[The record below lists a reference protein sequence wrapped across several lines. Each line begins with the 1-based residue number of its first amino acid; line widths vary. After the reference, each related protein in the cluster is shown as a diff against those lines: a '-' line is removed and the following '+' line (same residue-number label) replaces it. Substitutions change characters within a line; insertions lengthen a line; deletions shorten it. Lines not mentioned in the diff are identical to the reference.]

1 MQNNAYLY
9 TNFIMEL
16 KLILKEH
23 RDVLD
28 SKQLCGIFK
37 KKDIGE
43 NRQPDPP
50 VERKHI
56 QDSPERLETIFAGLA
71 HQKSQK
77 QIPAHSQGRHSGA
90 GNQRRRQL
98 SQVDSAT

>member
-43 NRQPDPP
+43 IR
-50 VERKHI
+50 
-56 QDSPERLETIFAGLA
+56 
-71 HQKSQK
+71 
-77 QIPAHSQGRHSGA
+77 
-90 GNQRRRQL
+90 
-98 SQVDSAT
+98 